1 MYASLKLL
9 FTILLLSVITPLQAQ
24 QAFSISGTVKH
35 AKDGWLPAAT
45 IFLDG
50 TERKTY
56 SNENGAFKLDQI
68 SPGTYQLTVHFI
80 GYKTLTKNVIIE
92 DKSIVLDLLLEH
104 SEETLKEVVITST
117 VSKNKYLSMF
127 LKSFLGE
134 TENGKSC
141 QVLNPGILKFSEQL
155 LSVTAKSND
164 FLEIINQNLGYKIR
178 YSIRDFKL
186 NRYTSIASYTGECIF
201 ESLKGSENE
210 ELQWEEN
217 RRKAYEGSLMHFIRS
232 LYSNTTNDNGFSY
245 YYILDYNKSKQRL
258 GPPLQTE
265 DFVSHEKKELA
276 TIKLSAPLYVRY
288 APDGISPTEQ
298 TASIIA
304 PFLPTATIDSKGSV
318 VDYRS
323 FLIRKYWG
331 TKRLGD
337 QLPYEYTPVKSL

>member
-1 MYASLKLL
+1 
-9 FTILLLSVITPLQAQ
+9 
-24 QAFSISGTVKH
+24 
-35 AKDGWLPAAT
+35 
-45 IFLDG
+45 
-50 TERKTY
+50 
-56 SNENGAFKLDQI
+56 
-68 SPGTYQLTVHFI
+68 
-80 GYKTLTKNVIIE
+80 
-92 DKSIVLDLLLEH
+92 
-104 SEETLKEVVITST
+104 
-117 VSKNKYLSMF
+117 MF

-141 QVLNPGILKFSEQL
+141 QILNTGILIFSEQM

-232 LYSNTTNDNGFSY
+232 LYSNTTKDNGFSY

-288 APDGISPTEQ
+288 APEGVSPTEQ

-337 QLPYEYTPVKSL
+337 QLPYEYTPGKAK